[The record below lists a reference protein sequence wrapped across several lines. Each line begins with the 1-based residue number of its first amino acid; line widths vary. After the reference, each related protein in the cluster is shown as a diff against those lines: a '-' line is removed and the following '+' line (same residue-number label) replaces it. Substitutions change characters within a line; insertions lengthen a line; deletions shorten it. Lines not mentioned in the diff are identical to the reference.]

1 MFECAFLQKP
11 EDLEFEV
18 FFDQAYPI
26 HSKSF
31 PSMIHEL

>member
-1 MFECAFLQKP
+1 MFECAFHRKS
-11 EDLEFEV
+11 ENLELEV
-18 FFDQAYPI
+18 VLDQACSI